1 MGGSPGSL
9 IAEQFDDLEQQ
20 QGAAKLGMWVFLAA
34 EVMFFGG
41 LFLAYTVY
49 RYLYPDAFTAA
60 SRHTEI
66 IFGGANAAVLLF
78 SSMLMAL
85 AVRASQLGRRR
96 QLVRLLLAT
105 ALLGIGFLVIK
116 GFEYHKDFTGHLVP
130 GASFIWHEANPRAA
144 ELFFWFYFAMT
155 GLHAIHVTVGIGL
168 MLVLAILAGPGAI
181 YQWQLHAS
189 RDRRTLLTLRGHRLG
204 VSFLAALP
212 RWASMMEAIPSPK
225 IYWKNFAW
233 LIGLLAL
240 TWGIGYI
247 NLGLFNLVVAL
258 SIAIAKMILIALFF
272 MHLKGSSRLLH
283 LAAIAG
289 ILWLFLMLVLTL
301 ADYFSRGEM
310 TMLK

>member
-1 MGGSPGSL
+1 
-9 IAEQFDDLEQQ
+9 
-20 QGAAKLGMWVFLAA
+20 
-34 EVMFFGG
+34 
-41 LFLAYTVY
+41 
-49 RYLYPDAFTAA
+49 
-60 SRHTEI
+60 
-66 IFGGANAAVLLF
+66 
-78 SSMLMAL
+78 
-85 AVRASQLGRRR
+85 
-96 QLVRLLLAT
+96 
-105 ALLGIGFLVIK
+105 
-116 GFEYHKDFTGHLVP
+116 
-130 GASFIWHEANPRAA
+130 
-144 ELFFWFYFAMT
+144 
-155 GLHAIHVTVGIGL
+155 
-168 MLVLAILAGPGAI
+168 
-181 YQWQLHAS
+181 
-189 RDRRTLLTLRGHRLG
+189 
-204 VSFLAALP
+204 
-212 RWASMMEAIPSPK
+212 MMEAIPSPK